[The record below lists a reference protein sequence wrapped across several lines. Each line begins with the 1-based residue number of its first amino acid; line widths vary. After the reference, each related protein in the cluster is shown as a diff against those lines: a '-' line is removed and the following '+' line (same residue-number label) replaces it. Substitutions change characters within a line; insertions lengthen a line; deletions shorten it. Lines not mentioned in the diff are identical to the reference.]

1 MVVVVSGPLDGDAEE
16 ILDGDAN
23 ALGGLDE
30 GNDDAEGLALFGEP
44 DGDAVGLKVGN
55 NAVGAVD
62 DWWFLHLSLHTEG
75 QKKLMYTSLHR
86 VSGRLE
92 AQIAQS
98 FLGSFWNRKV
108 ELSLHS
114 ALSIIIGEEFGD
126 ELGETE
132 GVPDIILVV

>member
-62 DWWFLHLSLHTEG
+62 DW
-75 QKKLMYTSLHR
+75 
-86 VSGRLE
+86 
-92 AQIAQS
+92 
-98 FLGSFWNRKV
+98 
-108 ELSLHS
+108 
-114 ALSIIIGEEFGD
+114 
-126 ELGETE
+126 
-132 GVPDIILVV
+132 